1 MDYSLKLNKSFVAAL
16 NRLEKKYGPAFLKIN
31 GFDNSNL
38 NFSDFID
45 GFIDK
50 QESLADISINPSANS
65 SLKDIINL
73 EANMS
78 EPHKKLLAFNK
89 LFYEITKKY
98 GRDIANE

>member
-1 MDYSLKLNKSFVAAL
+1 MDFNIKLNKSFVAAL
-16 NRLEKKYGPAFLKIN
+16 NRLEKKYGQTFLKIN

-45 GFIDK
+45 GFVDK
-50 QESLADISINPSANS
+50 EAALADLSINPSANS

-73 EANMS
+73 EGNMS
-78 EPHKKLLAFNK
+78 EPHRKLIAFNK

-98 GRDIANE
+98 GRDAANE